1 MRSLAEWLEQQEK
14 SHPSVIDL
22 DLSRVRAVAQRLEL
36 LPPSYRVVTVAG
48 TNGKGSTVAVIDA
61 LLRAFGKRTGRF
73 TAPHLVRYNERIC
86 VDGVEADDA
95 RLIASF
101 ERIEAA
107 RGTTT
112 LTFFEYN
119 ALAALD
125 IFARAPV
132 DVAVLEVGLGG
143 RLDATNIVDA
153 DVGVICSIGLD
164 HVDWLGDSVEQIG
177 REKAGILRA
186 GRPAVLGSASLPRS
200 VWGVIDELGAKPV
213 APGLHYRTHTQGD
226 RWDFEYGAVRLH
238 DLPLPAL
245 PGAHQIS
252 NAATALAAIAAG
264 GFGITLSQATVAEAL
279 RNVRIAGRFQRVPGE
294 VEWILDVAHNV
305 PAAETLRDNLRRLPH
320 ARRTLAVCGI
330 LGDKDIRGI
339 AQALS
344 ANIDD
349 WILVALAGPRAV
361 STHQI
366 ASQLPADASVL
377 AHAGDVADACRTARV
392 AARPGDRVLVF
403 GSFLTVGPA
412 LDFLGL

>member
-1 MRSLAEWLEQQEK
+1 MTWR
-14 SHPSVIDL
+14 PTT
-22 DLSRVRAVAQRLEL
+22 
-36 LPPSYRVVTVAG
+36 P
-48 TNGKGSTVAVIDA
+48 
-61 LLRAFGKRTGRF
+61 
-73 TAPHLVRYNERIC
+73 
-86 VDGVEADDA
+86 

-177 REKAGILRA
+177 REKAGIFRA
-186 GRPAVLGSASLPRS
+186 GRPAVLGSAALPRS
-200 VWGVIDELGAKPV
+200 VWRVIEELGAKPV
-213 APGLHYRTHTQGD
+213 APGQHYRTHTQGE
-226 RWDFEYGAVRLH
+226 RWDFEYGAVLCAICRCRH
-238 DLPLPAL
+238 CRAHTRSATPRPRWPPLP
-245 PGAHQIS
+245 Q
-252 NAATALAAIAAG
+252 
-264 GFGITLSQATVAEAL
+264 EASVS
-279 RNVRIAGRFQRVPGE
+279 RFHRPPWRTPCVTVRIDGRFQRLPGE

-305 PAAETLRDNLRRLPH
+305 PAAETLRDNLRRLPR

-339 AQALS
+339 TQVLS
-344 ANIDD
+344 ADIDD
-349 WILVALAGPRAV
+349 WILVTLSGPRAV
-361 STHQI
+361 SSQQI
-366 ASQLPADASVL
+366 AAQLPANASVL
-377 AHAGDVADACRTARV
+377 AHAGDVADACRTARA

-412 LDFLGL
+412 LEFVGL